1 MLSDENLE
9 KFFSKIDAAEFGIS
23 AGSKLALKNPKL
35 AGSARDGSGDK
46 PLKLQGGAEFRGG
59 HPYFSGA
66 QQAEILKFNA
76 EPPFDAEQV
85 RPDTEQAHLKFNVR
99 PSQSEP
105 GVRQALAF
113 DAHPSQAQFDGEQAQ
128 AKIQNFMRDLLQ
140 NYVLCVSGA
149 EFAFAEI
156 EAYFTGADRNTYKRA
171 SRAGEI
177 FFHNFGFD
185 ISFRSVPQSGGGIL
199 VRSLRVLS
207 GAELLA
213 GGLPGFAG
221 RLSGSEGDLSGSVGS
236 GLLGSAVATLVKNG
250 DFIAGPRKCMG
261 KILNLQTRNLNF
273 SLKYAPQIAHA
284 AGFSNRIRR
293 GEIVNEANLD
303 ANTPNGAAGVAAAAR
318 LANEPRRLTSE
329 EFEAYLSAGCAA
341 TKTYKK
347 SLQRYEG

>member
-1 MLSDENLE
+1 MLGDENLE

-23 AGSKLALKNPKL
+23 AGSKLASKNHKL

-46 PLKLQGGAEFRGG
+46 PLKLQGGVEFCGG
-59 HPYFSGA
+59 QSYFSDV

-76 EPPFDAEQV
+76 EPLFNAEKA
-85 RPDTEQAHLKFNVR
+85 RLDTEQAHLKFNVR
-99 PSQSEP
+99 PSQV
-105 GVRQALAF
+105 GAG
-113 DAHPSQAQFDGEQAQ
+113 AHPLQAQFDAERAQ
-128 AKIQNFMRDLLQ
+128 AKIENFMRDLLQ

-156 EAYFTGADRNTYKRA
+156 EAYFTGADRNTYKRT

-213 GGLPGFAG
+213 SGLPGFAG

-236 GLLGSAVATLVKNG
+236 GPIGYAAPLIQNG

-261 KILNLQTRNLNF
+261 KILNLQTQNLNF
-273 SLKYAPQIAHA
+273 SLKRVPQIAHA
-284 AGFSNRIRR
+284 ASFSNRIRR
-293 GEIVNEANLD
+293 GEIINEANLD
-303 ANTPNGAAGVAAAAR
+303 ANTPSGAAGAAK

-329 EFEAYLSAGCAA
+329 EFEVYLSTGCAA
-341 TKTYKK
+341 AKTYKK

>member
-1 MLSDENLE
+1 MLGDENLE

-23 AGSKLALKNPKL
+23 AGSKLALKNSKL

-46 PLKLQGGAEFRGG
+46 PLKSQGGAEFRDGQ
-59 HPYFSGA
+59 PYFSGA
-66 QQAEILKFNA
+66 QQAEILKFNT

-85 RPDTEQAHLKFNVR
+85 RLDTEQAHLKFNVR
-99 PSQSEP
+99 PSQAGL
-105 GVRQALAF
+105 GV
-113 DAHPSQAQFDGEQAQ
+113 HPPQAQFDAERAQ
-128 AKIQNFMRDLLQ
+128 AKIENFMCDLLQ

-156 EAYFTGADRNTYKRA
+156 EAYFTGADRNTYKRT

-213 GGLPGFAG
+213 GGLPDSTGCLPGSAE
-221 RLSGSEGDLSGSVGS
+221 SGP
-236 GLLGSAVATLVKNG
+236 LGSAIATLIQNG

-273 SLKYAPQIAHA
+273 SLKYAPKIAHV

-303 ANTPNGAAGVAAAAR
+303 ANMPSGAAK

-329 EFEAYLSAGCAA
+329 EFEVYLSTDCAA
-341 TKTYKK
+341 AKTYKK
-347 SLQRYEG
+347 SLKRYES

>member
-1 MLSDENLE
+1 
-9 KFFSKIDAAEFGIS
+9 
-23 AGSKLALKNPKL
+23 
-35 AGSARDGSGDK
+35 
-46 PLKLQGGAEFRGG
+46 
-59 HPYFSGA
+59 
-66 QQAEILKFNA
+66 
-76 EPPFDAEQV
+76 
-85 RPDTEQAHLKFNVR
+85 
-99 PSQSEP
+99 
-105 GVRQALAF
+105 
-113 DAHPSQAQFDGEQAQ
+113 
-128 AKIQNFMRDLLQ
+128 MRDLLQ

-185 ISFRSVPQSGGGIL
+185 ISFRSIPQSGGGIL

-207 GAELLA
+207 GTELLA
-213 GGLPGFAG
+213 GGLPDSTGYLPSSAG
-221 RLSGSEGDLSGSVGS
+221 GLHGLAESGP
-236 GLLGSAVATLVKNG
+236 LGSAATLVQNG

-273 SLKYAPQIAHA
+273 SLKYAPKIAHA

-303 ANTPNGAAGVAAAAR
+303 ANTPSGAACAVR

-329 EFEAYLSAGCAA
+329 EFEAYLNAGCAVA
-341 TKTYKK
+341 KTYKK
-347 SLQRYEG
+347 SLQRYES

>member
-1 MLSDENLE
+1 MLGDENLE

-23 AGSKLALKNPKL
+23 AGSKLASKNPKL
-35 AGSARDGSGDK
+35 AESARDGSGDK
-46 PLKLQGGAEFRGG
+46 PLKSQDGAEFRGG
-59 HPYFSGA
+59 HSYSNGA

-76 EPPFDAEQV
+76 EPPFDAE
-85 RPDTEQAHLKFNVR
+85 R
-99 PSQSEP
+99 
-105 GVRQALAF
+105 
-113 DAHPSQAQFDGEQAQ
+113 AQ
-128 AKIQNFMRDLLQ
+128 AKIENFMRDLLQ
-140 NYVLCVSGA
+140 NNILCVSGA

-156 EAYFTGADRNTYKRA
+156 EAYFTGADRNTYKRT

-213 GGLPGFAG
+213 G
-221 RLSGSEGDLSGSVGS
+221 S
-236 GLLGSAVATLVKNG
+236 LLGSTGDLHGLAESDSLGHAAPLIQNG

-261 KILNLQTRNLNF
+261 KILNLQTRNLSF
-273 SLKYAPQIAHA
+273 SLKHSPKIAHA

-303 ANTPNGAAGVAAAAR
+303 ANMPSGAAK

-329 EFEAYLSAGCAA
+329 EFEAYLNAGCAA
-341 TKTYKK
+341 AKTYKK
-347 SLQRYEG
+347 SLQRYES

>member
-1 MLSDENLE
+1 MLGDENLE

-23 AGSKLALKNPKL
+23 VGSKLASKNPKL
-35 AGSARDGSGDK
+35 AESVRDGNKDK
-46 PLKLQGGAEFRGG
+46 PLKSQGGAEFCGG
-59 HPYFSGA
+59 QSYSNGA
-66 QQAEILKFNA
+66 QQAEILKFNVEPLFNA
-76 EPPFDAEQV
+76 EK
-85 RPDTEQAHLKFNVR
+85 AHLKFNVR
-99 PSQSEP
+99 PSQAGL
-105 GVRQALAF
+105 GVHPPQTPF
-113 DAHPSQAQFDGEQAQ
+113 DAERAQ
-128 AKIQNFMRDLLQ
+128 AKIENFMRDLLQ
-140 NYVLCVSGA
+140 NNILCVSGA

-156 EAYFTGADRNTYKRA
+156 EAYFTGADRNTYKRT

-199 VRSLRVLS
+199 VRSLRVIS

-213 GGLPGFAG
+213 SGLPGFAG
-221 RLSGSEGDLSGSVGS
+221 RLSGSKGDLSGSVGS
-236 GLLGSAVATLVKNG
+236 GPLGSAVATLIQNG

-261 KILNLQTRNLNF
+261 KILNLQTQNLNF
-273 SLKYAPQIAHA
+273 SLKRVPQIAHA

-303 ANTPNGAAGVAAAAR
+303 ANTPSGAAK

-329 EFEAYLSAGCAA
+329 EFEAYLSAGCATA
-341 TKTYKK
+341 KTYKK

>member
-1 MLSDENLE
+1 MLGDENLE

-23 AGSKLALKNPKL
+23 AGSKLASKNPKL
-35 AGSARDGSGDK
+35 AESARDGSGDK
-46 PLKLQGGAEFRGG
+46 PLKSQDGAEFRGG
-59 HPYFSGA
+59 HSYSNGA
-66 QQAEILKFNA
+66 QQDEILKFNT
-76 EPPFDAEQV
+76 ELPFDAEKV
-85 RPDTEQAHLKFNVR
+85 RLDTEQAYLKFNVR
-99 PSQSEP
+99 PSQA
-105 GVRQALAF
+105 GLG
-113 DAHPSQAQFDGEQAQ
+113 AHPSQAQFDAERAQ
-128 AKIQNFMRDLLQ
+128 VKIQNFMRELLQ

-156 EAYFTGADRNTYKRA
+156 EAYFTGADRNTYKRT

-213 GGLPGFAG
+213 GGLPDSTGC
-221 RLSGSEGDLSGSVGS
+221 LP
-236 GLLGSAVATLVKNG
+236 GSAESGQLGYAVAPLIQNG

-261 KILNLQTRNLNF
+261 KILNLQTQNLSF
-273 SLKYAPQIAHA
+273 SLKYVPKIARA
-284 AGFSNRIRR
+284 ASFSNRIRR

-303 ANTPNGAAGVAAAAR
+303 ANTPSGVAGAADAAK

-341 TKTYKK
+341 AKTYKK
-347 SLQRYEG
+347 SLKRYES

>member
-1 MLSDENLE
+1 MLGDENLE

-23 AGSKLALKNPKL
+23 AGSKLASKNSKL
-35 AGSARDGSGDK
+35 AGSARDGSDGEL
-46 PLKLQGGAEFRGG
+46 LKSKNGAKFCGKQA
-59 HPYFSGA
+59 YFSGA

-76 EPPFDAEQV
+76 ELPFDAEKE
-85 RPDTEQAHLKFNVR
+85 RLDTEQAHLKFNVR

-113 DAHPSQAQFDGEQAQ
+113 DAHPPQAQFDAERAQ
-128 AKIQNFMRDLLQ
+128 AKIENFMRDLLQ

-156 EAYFTGADRNTYKRA
+156 EAYFTGADRNTYKRT

-213 GGLPGFAG
+213 GGLPDSTGCLPGSAG
-221 RLSGSEGDLSGSVGS
+221 GLHDLAESCQ
-236 GLLGSAVATLVKNG
+236 LGSAIATLIQNG

-261 KILNLQTRNLNF
+261 KILNLQTQNLSF
-273 SLKYAPQIAHA
+273 SLKRVPQIAHA

-293 GEIVNEANLD
+293 GEIVNEANPD
-303 ANTPNGAAGVAAAAR
+303 ANMPSGAAK

-329 EFEAYLSAGCAA
+329 EFEVYLSVGCAA
-341 TKTYKK
+341 AKTYKK
-347 SLQRYEG
+347 SLQRYES

>member
-1 MLSDENLE
+1 MLGDKNLE

-23 AGSKLALKNPKL
+23 AGSKLASKNHKL
-35 AGSARDGSGDK
+35 AGSARDGSDGEL
-46 PLKLQGGAEFRGG
+46 LKSKNGAEFCGKQA
-59 HPYFSGA
+59 YSSGA
-66 QQAEILKFNA
+66 QQTEILKFNA
-76 EPPFDAEQV
+76 ESLFDAEKA
-85 RPDTEQAHLKFNVR
+85 RLDTEQAHLKFNV
-99 PSQSEP
+99 
-105 GVRQALAF
+105 
-113 DAHPSQAQFDGEQAQ
+113 HPSQAGLGAHPPQAQFDAERAQ
-128 AKIQNFMRDLLQ
+128 AKIENFMRDLLQ
-140 NYVLCVSGA
+140 NHVLCVSGA

-156 EAYFTGADRNTYKRA
+156 EAYFTGADRNTYKRT

-185 ISFRSVPQSGGGIL
+185 ISFRSVPQIGGGIL
-199 VRSLRVLS
+199 VRSLRILG

-213 GGLPGFAG
+213 GGLPGTAS
-221 RLSGSEGDLSGSVGS
+221 RLPGSESDLSGSAGS

-261 KILNLQTRNLNF
+261 KILNLQTRNLSF
-273 SLKYAPQIAHA
+273 SLRRAPQIAHA

-293 GEIVNEANLD
+293 GEIVNEANSGANSRD
-303 ANTPNGAAGVAAAAR
+303 GATSAANTVR

-341 TKTYKK
+341 AKTYKK

>member
-1 MLSDENLE
+1 MLGDENLE

-23 AGSKLALKNPKL
+23 ADPKLALKNPKL

-46 PLKLQGGAEFRGG
+46 HLKLQDGAEFCDGQ
-59 HPYFSGA
+59 PYFSGA

-76 EPPFDAEQV
+76 EPPFDAEKV
-85 RPDTEQAHLKFNVR
+85 RLDTEQAHLKFNVR
-99 PSQSEP
+99 PSQSES

-128 AKIQNFMRDLLQ
+128 AKIENFMRDLLQ

-199 VRSLRVLS
+199 VRSLRVIS

-213 GGLPGFAG
+213 GGLPDSTGCLPGSAG
-221 RLSGSEGDLSGSVGS
+221 GLHGLADSGQ
-236 GLLGSAVATLVKNG
+236 LGSAIATLIQNG

-261 KILNLQTRNLNF
+261 KILNLQTRNLSF

-284 AGFSNRIRR
+284 AGFSNRIRQ
-293 GEIVNEANLD
+293 GEIINEANLD
-303 ANTPNGAAGVAAAAR
+303 ANTPSGAAGAAK

-329 EFEAYLSAGCAA
+329 EFEAYLSVGCAA
-341 TKTYKK
+341 AKTYKK
-347 SLQRYEG
+347 SLKRYEG

>member
-1 MLSDENLE
+1 MLGDENLE
-9 KFFSKIDAAEFGIS
+9 KFFSKIDAAEFGIL
-23 AGSKLALKNPKL
+23 AGSKLSSKNHKL
-35 AGSARDGSGDK
+35 AGSARDGSDGEL
-46 PLKLQGGAEFRGG
+46 LKSKNGAKFCGK
-59 HPYFSGA
+59 HSYSNGA
-66 QQAEILKFNA
+66 QQDEILKFNT
-76 EPPFDAEQV
+76 ELPFDAEK
-85 RPDTEQAHLKFNVR
+85 AHLKFNVR
-99 PSQSEP
+99 PLQSEP
-105 GVRQALAF
+105 GVRQAFAF
-113 DAHPSQAQFDGEQAQ
+113 GDEPPQAQFDGEQAQ
-128 AKIQNFMRDLLQ
+128 AKIENFMRDLLQ

-213 GGLPGFAG
+213 GGLPDSAG
-221 RLSGSEGDLSGSVGS
+221 GLHGLAEG
-236 GLLGSAVATLVKNG
+236 GLLGSAAPLIQNG

-261 KILNLQTRNLNF
+261 KILNLQTRNLSF
-273 SLKYAPQIAHA
+273 SLKYAPKIARA

-303 ANTPNGAAGVAAAAR
+303 TNTPNGAAGAAGAAR

-329 EFEAYLSAGCAA
+329 DFEAYLSAGCAA
-341 TKTYKK
+341 AKTYKK
-347 SLQRYEG
+347 SLQRYES

>member
-1 MLSDENLE
+1 MLGDENLE
-9 KFFSKIDAAEFGIS
+9 KFFSKIDAAEFGIL
-23 AGSKLALKNPKL
+23 AGSKLSSKNHKL
-35 AGSARDGSGDK
+35 AGSARDGNGDK
-46 PLKLQGGAEFRGG
+46 PLKSQDGADFCDGQS
-59 HPYFSGA
+59 YFSGA

-76 EPPFDAEQV
+76 EPLFNA
-85 RPDTEQAHLKFNVR
+85 EQAHLEFNVR
-99 PSQSEP
+99 PSQAGLS
-105 GVRQALAF
+105 
-113 DAHPSQAQFDGEQAQ
+113 AHPPQAQFDGEQAQ
-128 AKIQNFMRDLLQ
+128 AKIENFMRDLLQ

-156 EAYFTGADRNTYKRA
+156 EAYFTGADRNTYKRT

-185 ISFRSVPQSGGGIL
+185 ISFRSIPQSGGGIL
-199 VRSLRVLS
+199 VRSLRILS

-213 GGLPGFAG
+213 GGLPGSTG
-221 RLSGSEGDLSGSVGS
+221 NLH
-236 GLLGSAVATLVKNG
+236 GLAESDSLGYAAPLIQNG

-273 SLKYAPQIAHA
+273 SLRRAPQIAHA

-293 GEIVNEANLD
+293 GEIVNEANFGTS
-303 ANTPNGAAGVAAAAR
+303 ASCATGTAAAAR

-329 EFEAYLSAGCAA
+329 EFEAYLSTGCATA
-341 TKTYKK
+341 KTYKK

>member
-1 MLSDENLE
+1 MLGDENLE

-23 AGSKLALKNPKL
+23 AGSKLVSKNPKL
-35 AGSARDGSGDK
+35 EGSARDGSDGEL
-46 PLKLQGGAEFRGG
+46 LKSKNGAEFCGEQS
-59 HPYFSGA
+59 YFSDA

-76 EPPFDAEQV
+76 EPLFNAEKV
-85 RPDTEQAHLKFNVR
+85 RLDTEQAHLKFNVR

-113 DAHPSQAQFDGEQAQ
+113 GDEPPQAPFGAERAQ
-128 AKIQNFMRDLLQ
+128 AKIENFMRDLLQ

-156 EAYFTGADRNTYKRA
+156 EAYFTGADRNTYKRT

-213 GGLPGFAG
+213 GGLPDSTGC
-221 RLSGSEGDLSGSVGS
+221 LP
-236 GLLGSAVATLVKNG
+236 GSAGGLHSLADSDSLGYAAPLIQNG

-261 KILNLQTRNLNF
+261 KILNLQTRNLSF

-284 AGFSNRIRR
+284 ASFSNRIRR
-293 GEIVNEANLD
+293 GEIVNEANPD
-303 ANTPNGAAGVAAAAR
+303 ANTPSGAAR

-341 TKTYKK
+341 AKTYKK

>member
-1 MLSDENLE
+1 MLGDENLE
-9 KFFSKIDAAEFGIS
+9 KFFSQINAAEFGIS
-23 AGSKLALKNPKL
+23 AGLKLASKNHKL
-35 AGSARDGSGDK
+35 AGSARDRSGDK
-46 PLKLQGGAEFRGG
+46 PLKSQGGVEFCGG
-59 HPYFSGA
+59 QSYFSDA
-66 QQAEILKFNA
+66 QQAEILKFNT

-85 RPDTEQAHLKFNVR
+85 RLDTEQAHLKFNVR

-113 DAHPSQAQFDGEQAQ
+113 DAHPPQAQFNAERAQ
-128 AKIQNFMRDLLQ
+128 AKIENFMRDLLQ

-156 EAYFTGADRNTYKRA
+156 EAYFTGADRNTYKRT

-199 VRSLRVLS
+199 VRSLRILS

-213 GGLPGFAG
+213 GCLPGSAE
-221 RLSGSEGDLSGSVGS
+221 SGQ
-236 GLLGSAVATLVKNG
+236 LGSAVAPLIQNG

-261 KILNLQTRNLNF
+261 KILNLQTQNLNF
-273 SLKYAPQIAHA
+273 SLKRVPQIAHA
-284 AGFSNRIRR
+284 ASFSNRIRR

-303 ANTPNGAAGVAAAAR
+303 ANMPSGAAGAAK

-329 EFEAYLSAGCAA
+329 EFEVYLSAGYAA
-341 TKTYKK
+341 AKTYKK
-347 SLQRYEG
+347 SLQRYES

>member
-1 MLSDENLE
+1 MLGDENLE

-23 AGSKLALKNPKL
+23 AGSKLASKNPNI
-35 AGSARDGSGDK
+35 AGSARNRSGDK
-46 PLKLQGGAEFRGG
+46 PLKSQGGVEFCGG
-59 HPYFSGA
+59 QSYFSDA

-76 EPPFDAEQV
+76 EPLFNAEQA
-85 RPDTEQAHLKFNVR
+85 RLNTEQAHLKFNVR
-99 PSQSEP
+99 PSQA
-105 GVRQALAF
+105 GLG
-113 DAHPSQAQFDGEQAQ
+113 AHPPQAQFNAEQAQ
-128 AKIQNFMRDLLQ
+128 AKIENFMRDLLQ

-156 EAYFTGADRNTYKRA
+156 EAYFTGADRNTYKRT

-185 ISFRSVPQSGGGIL
+185 ISFRSAPQSGGGIL
-199 VRSLRVLS
+199 VRSLRILS

-213 GGLPGFAG
+213 GS
-221 RLSGSEGDLSGSVGS
+221 LSGLKGDLSGSVGS
-236 GLLGSAVATLVKNG
+236 GPLGSAATLIQNG

-273 SLKYAPQIAHA
+273 SLRRAPQIARA

-303 ANTPNGAAGVAAAAR
+303 ANTPSGAAGAAR

-329 EFEAYLSAGCAA
+329 EFEAYLSVGCAA
-341 TKTYKK
+341 AKTYKK
-347 SLQRYEG
+347 SLQRYES

>member
-1 MLSDENLE
+1 MLGDENLE

-23 AGSKLALKNPKL
+23 AGSKLALKNSKL
-35 AGSARDGSGDK
+35 AESARGGSDGE
-46 PLKLQGGAEFRGG
+46 PLKSQDGAEFCDGQ
-59 HPYFSGA
+59 PYSSGA

-76 EPPFDAEQV
+76 EPLFNAEQA
-85 RPDTEQAHLKFNVR
+85 RLDTEQAHLKFNVR
-99 PSQSEP
+99 PSQV
-105 GVRQALAF
+105 GAG
-113 DAHPSQAQFDGEQAQ
+113 AHPLQAQFDAERAQ
-128 AKIQNFMRDLLQ
+128 AKIENFMRDLLQ
-140 NYVLCVSGA
+140 NNILCVSGA

-156 EAYFTGADRNTYKRA
+156 EAYFTGADRNTYKRT

-185 ISFRSVPQSGGGIL
+185 ISFRSVLQSGGGIL
-199 VRSLRVLS
+199 VRSLRVIS

-213 GGLPGFAG
+213 GGLPGSTAYLPG
-221 RLSGSEGDLSGSVGS
+221 SADNLHGLAESGP
-236 GLLGSAVATLVKNG
+236 LGSAATLIQNG

-273 SLKYAPQIAHA
+273 SLRRVPQIARA

-303 ANTPNGAAGVAAAAR
+303 ANMPSGAAGAAK

-329 EFEAYLSAGCAA
+329 EFEVYLSVGCAA
-341 TKTYKK
+341 AKTYKK
-347 SLQRYEG
+347 SLQRYED

>member
-1 MLSDENLE
+1 MLGDENLE

-23 AGSKLALKNPKL
+23 VGSKLASKNPKL
-35 AGSARDGSGDK
+35 AGSARDGSDDK
-46 PLKLQGGAEFRGG
+46 PLKLQGGVEFCGG
-59 HPYFSGA
+59 QSYFSDA
-66 QQAEILKFNA
+66 QQDEILKFNA
-76 EPPFDAEQV
+76 EPPFDAEKV
-85 RPDTEQAHLKFNVR
+85 RLDTEQAHLKFNVR

-113 DAHPSQAQFDGEQAQ
+113 GAHPSQAQFDGEQAQ
-128 AKIQNFMRDLLQ
+128 AKIENFMRDLLQ
-140 NYVLCVSGA
+140 NYVLCISGA

-156 EAYFTGADRNTYKRA
+156 EAYFTGADRNTYKRT

-213 GGLPGFAG
+213 GGLPDSTGCLPGSAE
-221 RLSGSEGDLSGSVGS
+221 SGQ
-236 GLLGSAVATLVKNG
+236 LGSAVAPLIQNG

-273 SLKYAPQIAHA
+273 SLKRVPQIARA

-303 ANTPNGAAGVAAAAR
+303 ANMPSGAAK

-329 EFEAYLSAGCAA
+329 EFEAYLSAGYAA
-341 TKTYKK
+341 AKTYKK

>member
-1 MLSDENLE
+1 MLGDENLE
-9 KFFSKIDAAEFGIS
+9 KFFSKIDAAEFGVS
-23 AGSKLALKNPKL
+23 AGLKLASKNHKL
-35 AGSARDGSGDK
+35 AGSVRDGSDGEL
-46 PLKLQGGAEFRGG
+46 LKSKNGAEFCGKQA
-59 HPYFSGA
+59 YSSGA

-76 EPPFDAEQV
+76 EPLFNAEQ
-85 RPDTEQAHLKFNVR
+85 AYLKFNVR
-99 PSQSEP
+99 PSQA
-105 GVRQALAF
+105 GLG
-113 DAHPSQAQFDGEQAQ
+113 AHPPQAQFDAERAQ
-128 AKIQNFMRDLLQ
+128 AKIENFMRDLLQ

-156 EAYFTGADRNTYKRA
+156 EAYFTGADRNTYKRI

-199 VRSLRVLS
+199 VRSLRILS

-221 RLSGSEGDLSGSVGS
+221 RLPGSEGDLSGSVGS
-236 GLLGSAVATLVKNG
+236 GPLGSAVVTLIQNG

-273 SLKYAPQIAHA
+273 SLRRAPQIAHA

-293 GEIVNEANLD
+293 GEIVNEANFGTS
-303 ANTPNGAAGVAAAAR
+303 ASCATGTAAAAR

-329 EFEAYLSAGCAA
+329 EFEAYLSIGCTAA
-341 TKTYKK
+341 KIYKK
-347 SLQRYEG
+347 SLQKYEG

>member
-1 MLSDENLE
+1 MLGDENLE

-23 AGSKLALKNPKL
+23 AGSKLASKNTKL
-35 AGSARDGSGDK
+35 AESVRDGNKDK
-46 PLKLQGGAEFRGG
+46 PLKSQGDVEFCGEQA
-59 HPYFSGA
+59 YSSGA
-66 QQAEILKFNA
+66 QQDEILKFKPK
-76 EPPFDAEQV
+76 PPFDAEKA
-85 RPDTEQAHLKFNVR
+85 RLDTEQAHLKFNVR

-113 DAHPSQAQFDGEQAQ
+113 DVHPPQAQFDAERAQ

-156 EAYFTGADRNTYKRA
+156 EAYFTGADRNTYKRT
-171 SRAGEI
+171 SQAGEI

-213 GGLPGFAG
+213 GGLPDSTGC
-221 RLSGSEGDLSGSVGS
+221 LPGSAESSQ
-236 GLLGSAVATLVKNG
+236 LGSAVAPLIQNG

-261 KILNLQTRNLNF
+261 KILNLQTQNLSF
-273 SLKYAPQIAHA
+273 SLKHAPKIARA

-303 ANTPNGAAGVAAAAR
+303 ANMPSGAADAAK

-329 EFEAYLSAGCAA
+329 EFEAYLSASCAA
-341 TKTYKK
+341 AKTYKK
-347 SLQRYEG
+347 SLQRYES

>member
-1 MLSDENLE
+1 MLGDENLE

-23 AGSKLALKNPKL
+23 AGSKLASKNHKL
-35 AGSARDGSGDK
+35 AGSARDGSDGEL
-46 PLKLQGGAEFRGG
+46 LKSKNGAKFCGKQA
-59 HPYFSGA
+59 YFSGA
-66 QQAEILKFNA
+66 QQVEILKFNA
-76 EPPFDAEQV
+76 EPLFNAEK
-85 RPDTEQAHLKFNVR
+85 AHLKFNVR
-99 PSQSEP
+99 PSQAGLSAHP
-105 GVRQALAF
+105 PQTPF
-113 DAHPSQAQFDGEQAQ
+113 DAERAQ
-128 AKIQNFMRDLLQ
+128 AKIENFMRDLLQ

-156 EAYFTGADRNTYKRA
+156 EAYFTGADRNTYKRT

-213 GGLPGFAG
+213 GGLPDSTGCLPGLAE
-221 RLSGSEGDLSGSVGS
+221 SGQ
-236 GLLGSAVATLVKNG
+236 LGSAAPLIQNG

-261 KILNLQTRNLNF
+261 KILNLQTQNLSF
-273 SLKYAPQIAHA
+273 SLKYALQIAYA

-303 ANTPNGAAGVAAAAR
+303 ANIPSGATCAAK

-329 EFEAYLSAGCAA
+329 EFEAYLNAGCAA
-341 TKTYKK
+341 AKTYKK
-347 SLQRYEG
+347 SLQRYGG

>member
-1 MLSDENLE
+1 MLGDENLE

-23 AGSKLALKNPKL
+23 VGSKLASKNPKL
-35 AGSARDGSGDK
+35 AGSTRDGSDDK
-46 PLKLQGGAEFRGG
+46 PLKSQGGAEFGG
-59 HPYFSGA
+59 EQPYFSGA
-66 QQAEILKFNA
+66 QQTEILKFNA
-76 EPPFDAEQV
+76 EPLFDAEKA
-85 RPDTEQAHLKFNVR
+85 RLDTEQAHLKFNVR
-99 PSQSEP
+99 PSQA
-105 GVRQALAF
+105 GLG
-113 DAHPSQAQFDGEQAQ
+113 AHPPQAQFDAERAQ
-128 AKIQNFMRDLLQ
+128 TKIENFMRDLLQ

-156 EAYFTGADRNTYKRA
+156 EAYFTGADRNTYKRT

-199 VRSLRVLS
+199 VRSLRILG

-213 GGLPGFAG
+213 GGLPGTAS
-221 RLSGSEGDLSGSVGS
+221 RLSGSEGDLSGSTGS
-236 GLLGSAVATLVKNG
+236 GPLSPVVATLVKNG
-250 DFIAGPRKCMG
+250 DFITGPRKCMG

-273 SLKYAPQIAHA
+273 SLRRAPQIAHA

-293 GEIVNEANLD
+293 GEIVNEANFGTS
-303 ANTPNGAAGVAAAAR
+303 ASCATGTAAAAR

-341 TKTYKK
+341 AKTYKK
-347 SLQRYEG
+347 SLQRYGG

>member
-1 MLSDENLE
+1 MLGDENLE

-23 AGSKLALKNPKL
+23 AGSKLASKNPNL
-35 AGSARDGSGDK
+35 AGSARDRNKDK
-46 PLKLQGGAEFRGG
+46 PLKSQDDVEFCGEQ
-59 HPYFSGA
+59 PYFSEA
-66 QQAEILKFNA
+66 QQAEILKFKA
-76 EPPFDAEQV
+76 KSPFDAE
-85 RPDTEQAHLKFNVR
+85 R
-99 PSQSEP
+99 
-105 GVRQALAF
+105 
-113 DAHPSQAQFDGEQAQ
+113 AQ
-128 AKIQNFMRDLLQ
+128 AKIENFMRDLLQ

-156 EAYFTGADRNTYKRA
+156 EAYFTGADRNTYKRT

-185 ISFRSVPQSGGGIL
+185 ISFRSIPQSGGGIL

-213 GGLPGFAG
+213 GGLPGSTG
-221 RLSGSEGDLSGSVGS
+221 CLPGSVGGLHS
-236 GLLGSAVATLVKNG
+236 STGSDLLGSAAPLIQNG

-261 KILNLQTRNLNF
+261 KILNLQTRNLSF
-273 SLKYAPQIAHA
+273 SLKRVPQIAHA

-303 ANTPNGAAGVAAAAR
+303 ANMPSGAAGAAK

-329 EFEAYLSAGCAA
+329 EFEVYLSAGCATA
-341 TKTYKK
+341 KTYKK

>member
-1 MLSDENLE
+1 MLGDENLE

-23 AGSKLALKNPKL
+23 AGSKLASKNSKPAK
-35 AGSARDGSGDK
+35 SARGGSGDK
-46 PLKLQGGAEFRGG
+46 PLKSQDGTEFRGG
-59 HPYFSGA
+59 HSYSNGA
-66 QQAEILKFNA
+66 QQDEILKFNT
-76 EPPFDAEQV
+76 ELPFDAEKV
-85 RPDTEQAHLKFNVR
+85 RLDTEQAYLKFNVR
-99 PSQSEP
+99 PSQLEP

-113 DAHPSQAQFDGEQAQ
+113 GDEPPQAQFDAERAQ
-128 AKIQNFMRDLLQ
+128 AKIENFMRDLLQ

-156 EAYFTGADRNTYKRA
+156 EAYFTGADRNTYKRT
-171 SRAGEI
+171 SRAGEM

-185 ISFRSVPQSGGGIL
+185 ISFRSVPHSGGGIL
-199 VRSLRVLS
+199 VRSLRILS

-221 RLSGSEGDLSGSVGS
+221 RLPGSEGDLSGSTDS
-236 GLLGSAVATLVKNG
+236 GPLGSAVATLIQNG
-250 DFIAGPRKCMG
+250 DFIAGPRKCMS
-261 KILNLQTRNLNF
+261 KILNLQTRNLKF
-273 SLKYAPQIAHA
+273 SLRRAPQIAHA

-293 GEIVNEANLD
+293 GEIVNEANFGTS
-303 ANTPNGAAGVAAAAR
+303 ASCATGTAAAAR

-341 TKTYKK
+341 AKTYKK

>member
-1 MLSDENLE
+1 MLGDENLE

-23 AGSKLALKNPKL
+23 AGSKLASKNHKL
-35 AGSARDGSGDK
+35 AGSARDGSDGEL
-46 PLKLQGGAEFRGG
+46 LKSKNGAKFCGKQA
-59 HPYFSGA
+59 YFSGA

-76 EPPFDAEQV
+76 EPLFNA
-85 RPDTEQAHLKFNVR
+85 EQAHLKFNVR
-99 PSQSEP
+99 PSQAGLS
-105 GVRQALAF
+105 
-113 DAHPSQAQFDGEQAQ
+113 AHPPQAQFDAERAQ
-128 AKIQNFMRDLLQ
+128 TKIENFMRDLLQ

-156 EAYFTGADRNTYKRA
+156 EAYFTGADRNTYKRT

-199 VRSLRVLS
+199 VRSLRILG

-213 GGLPGFAG
+213 GGLPGTAS
-221 RLSGSEGDLSGSVGS
+221 RLSGSEGDLSGSTGS
-236 GLLGSAVATLVKNG
+236 GPLSPVVATLVKNG
-250 DFIAGPRKCMG
+250 DFITGPRKCMG

-273 SLKYAPQIAHA
+273 SLRRAPQIAHA
-284 AGFSNRIRR
+284 ASFSNRIRR
-293 GEIVNEANLD
+293 GEIANEANLD
-303 ANTPNGAAGVAAAAR
+303 ANTSSGAAGAAK

-341 TKTYKK
+341 AKAYKK
-347 SLQRYEG
+347 SLQRYES

>member
-1 MLSDENLE
+1 MLGDENLE

-23 AGSKLALKNPKL
+23 AGSKLASKNPKL
-35 AGSARDGSGDK
+35 AGSARDGNKDK
-46 PLKLQGGAEFRGG
+46 PLKSQGDAEFCGVQ
-59 HPYFSGA
+59 PYSNGA
-66 QQAEILKFNA
+66 QQDEILKFNA
-76 EPPFDAEQV
+76 KPPFDAEQV
-85 RPDTEQAHLKFNVR
+85 RLDTEQAHLKFNVR

-113 DAHPSQAQFDGEQAQ
+113 GAYPPQTPFDAERAQ
-128 AKIQNFMRDLLQ
+128 AKIENFMRDLLQ

-156 EAYFTGADRNTYKRA
+156 EAYFTGADRNTYKRT

-213 GGLPGFAG
+213 GGLPDLTGCLPGSAG
-221 RLSGSEGDLSGSVGS
+221 GLHGLAES
-236 GLLGSAVATLVKNG
+236 GLLGSAVATLIQNG

-261 KILNLQTRNLNF
+261 KILNLQTRNLSF
-273 SLKYAPQIAHA
+273 SLKHAPKIARA

-303 ANTPNGAAGVAAAAR
+303 ANMPSGAADAAK

-329 EFEAYLSAGCAA
+329 EFEVYLSTDCAA
-341 TKTYKK
+341 AKTYKK
-347 SLQRYEG
+347 SLQRYES

>member
-1 MLSDENLE
+1 MLGDENLE
-9 KFFSKIDAAEFGIS
+9 KFFSKINPAEFGIS
-23 AGSKLALKNPKL
+23 AGSKLASKNHKL
-35 AGSARDGSGDK
+35 AGSARDGSDGEL
-46 PLKLQGGAEFRGG
+46 LKSKNGAEFCGKQS
-59 HPYFSGA
+59 YSSGA

-76 EPPFDAEQV
+76 ELLFNA
-85 RPDTEQAHLKFNVR
+85 EQAHLKFNV
-99 PSQSEP
+99 
-105 GVRQALAF
+105 
-113 DAHPSQAQFDGEQAQ
+113 HPSQAGLGAHPPQAPFGAERAQ
-128 AKIQNFMRDLLQ
+128 AKIENFMRDLLQ

-156 EAYFTGADRNTYKRA
+156 EAYFTGADRNTYKRT

-199 VRSLRVLS
+199 VRSLRVIS

-213 GGLPGFAG
+213 GDLPDSTGCLPGSAG
-221 RLSGSEGDLSGSVGS
+221 GLHSSTGSD
-236 GLLGSAVATLVKNG
+236 LLGSAAPLIQNG

-261 KILNLQTRNLNF
+261 KILNLQTQNLNF
-273 SLKYAPQIAHA
+273 SLKRAPQIAHA

-303 ANTPNGAAGVAAAAR
+303 ANMPSGAAGAAK

-329 EFEAYLSAGCAA
+329 EFEAYLSVGCAA
-341 TKTYKK
+341 AKTYKK
-347 SLQRYEG
+347 SLQRYGG

>member
-1 MLSDENLE
+1 MLGDKNLE

-23 AGSKLALKNPKL
+23 AGSKLASKNHKL
-35 AGSARDGSGDK
+35 AGSARDGSDGEL
-46 PLKLQGGAEFRGG
+46 LKSKNGAEFCGKQA
-59 HPYFSGA
+59 YSSGA

-76 EPPFDAEQV
+76 EPLFNA
-85 RPDTEQAHLKFNVR
+85 EQAHLKFNVR
-99 PSQSEP
+99 PSQA
-105 GVRQALAF
+105 GLG
-113 DAHPSQAQFDGEQAQ
+113 AHPPQAQFDAERAQ
-128 AKIQNFMRDLLQ
+128 TKIENFMRDLLQ

-156 EAYFTGADRNTYKRA
+156 EVYFTGADRNTYKRT

-199 VRSLRVLS
+199 VRSLRILS

-213 GGLPGFAG
+213 GSLPSSA
-221 RLSGSEGDLSGSVGS
+221 GDLH
-236 GLLGSAVATLVKNG
+236 GLAESDSLGSAVATLVQNG

-261 KILNLQTRNLNF
+261 KILNLQTQNLSF
-273 SLKYAPQIAHA
+273 SLKYSPKIAHA

-293 GEIVNEANLD
+293 GEIVNEVNLD
-303 ANTPNGAAGVAAAAR
+303 ANTPSGAAK

-329 EFEAYLSAGCAA
+329 EFEVYLSVGCTAA
-341 TKTYKK
+341 KTYKK
-347 SLQRYEG
+347 SLQRYES

>member
-1 MLSDENLE
+1 MLGDENLE

-23 AGSKLALKNPKL
+23 ADLKLTSKNHKL
-35 AGSARDGSGDK
+35 AGSARDGSEGEL
-46 PLKLQGGAEFRGG
+46 LKSKNGAEFCGKQA
-59 HPYFSGA
+59 YFSGA

-76 EPPFDAEQV
+76 EPLFDAEQA
-85 RPDTEQAHLKFNVR
+85 RLDTEQAHLKFNVR
-99 PSQSEP
+99 PSQV
-105 GVRQALAF
+105 GAG
-113 DAHPSQAQFDGEQAQ
+113 AHPLQAQFDAERAQ
-128 AKIQNFMRDLLQ
+128 AKIENFMRDLLQ

-156 EAYFTGADRNTYKRA
+156 EAYFTGADRNTYKRT

-213 GGLPGFAG
+213 GGLPDSTGCLPGLAG
-221 RLSGSEGDLSGSVGS
+221 
-236 GLLGSAVATLVKNG
+236 GLHSLADSDSLGYAAPLIQNG

-261 KILNLQTRNLNF
+261 KILNLQTRNLSF
-273 SLKYAPQIAHA
+273 SLKYAPKIAHA

-293 GEIVNEANLD
+293 GEIVNEANFGTS
-303 ANTPNGAAGVAAAAR
+303 ASCATGTAAAAR

-329 EFEAYLSAGCAA
+329 EFEVYLSAGCAA
-341 TKTYKK
+341 AKTYKK
-347 SLQRYEG
+347 SLQRYED

>member
-1 MLSDENLE
+1 MLGDENLE

-23 AGSKLALKNPKL
+23 AGSKLSSKNHKL
-35 AGSARDGSGDK
+35 AGSARDGSDGEL
-46 PLKLQGGAEFRGG
+46 LKSKNGAEFCGEQA
-59 HPYFSGA
+59 YSSGA

-76 EPPFDAEQV
+76 EPPFDAEK
-85 RPDTEQAHLKFNVR
+85 AHLKFNVR
-99 PSQSEP
+99 PLQSEP
-105 GVRQALAF
+105 GVRQAFAF
-113 DAHPSQAQFDGEQAQ
+113 GDEPPQAQFDGEQAQ
-128 AKIQNFMRDLLQ
+128 AKIENFMRDLLQ

-156 EAYFTGADRNTYKRA
+156 EAYFTGADRNTYKRT

-199 VRSLRVLS
+199 VRSLRVIS

-213 GGLPGFAG
+213 GGLPGLTGYLPSLAG
-221 RLSGSEGDLSGSVGS
+221 GLHGLAESD
-236 GLLGSAVATLVKNG
+236 LLGSAAPLIQNG

-261 KILNLQTRNLNF
+261 KILNLQTRNLSF
-273 SLKYAPQIAHA
+273 SLKYAPKIARA
-284 AGFSNRIRR
+284 ANFSNRIRQ

-303 ANTPNGAAGVAAAAR
+303 ANMSSGAAK

-329 EFEAYLSAGCAA
+329 EFEVYLSAGCAA
-341 TKTYKK
+341 AKTYKK
-347 SLQRYEG
+347 SLKRYEG

>member
-1 MLSDENLE
+1 MLGDENLE

-23 AGSKLALKNPKL
+23 AGSKLASKNHKL

-46 PLKLQGGAEFRGG
+46 PLKLQGGVEFCGKQA
-59 HPYFSGA
+59 YFSGA

-76 EPPFDAEQV
+76 EPLFNAEQ
-85 RPDTEQAHLKFNVR
+85 AYLKFNVR

-113 DAHPSQAQFDGEQAQ
+113 GDEPPQAQFDAERAQ
-128 AKIQNFMRDLLQ
+128 TKIENFMRDLLQ

-156 EAYFTGADRNTYKRA
+156 EAYFTGADRNTYKRT

-213 GGLPGFAG
+213 GCLPGSAE
-221 RLSGSEGDLSGSVGS
+221 SGQ
-236 GLLGSAVATLVKNG
+236 LGSAVAPLIQNG

-261 KILNLQTRNLNF
+261 KILNLQTRNLSF
-273 SLKYAPQIAHA
+273 SLKYAPKIAHA

-293 GEIVNEANLD
+293 GEIVNEANFGTS
-303 ANTPNGAAGVAAAAR
+303 ASCATGIAAAAR

-329 EFEAYLSAGCAA
+329 EFEVYLSAGCAA
-341 TKTYKK
+341 AKTYKK

>member
-1 MLSDENLE
+1 MLGDENLE

-23 AGSKLALKNPKL
+23 AGSKLASKNPKL
-35 AGSARDGSGDK
+35 AGSARDRNKDK
-46 PLKLQGGAEFRGG
+46 PLKSQGGAEFGG
-59 HPYFSGA
+59 EQPYFSGA
-66 QQAEILKFNA
+66 QQDEILKFNA
-76 EPPFDAEQV
+76 KPPFDAEQA
-85 RPDTEQAHLKFNVR
+85 RLDTEQAHLKFNVR
-99 PSQSEP
+99 PSQAGLS
-105 GVRQALAF
+105 
-113 DAHPSQAQFDGEQAQ
+113 AHPPQAQFNAERAQ
-128 AKIQNFMRDLLQ
+128 AKIENFMRDLLQ

-156 EAYFTGADRNTYKRA
+156 EAYFTGADRNTYKRT

-213 GGLPGFAG
+213 GGLPDSTGCLPGSAG
-221 RLSGSEGDLSGSVGS
+221 GLHGLAES

-261 KILNLQTRNLNF
+261 KILNLQTQNLNF
-273 SLKYAPQIAHA
+273 SLKRVPQIAHA
-284 AGFSNRIRR
+284 ASFSNRIRR
-293 GEIVNEANLD
+293 GEIINEANLD
-303 ANTPNGAAGVAAAAR
+303 ANTLNGAAAATR

-329 EFEAYLSAGCAA
+329 EFEVYLSVGCAA
-341 TKTYKK
+341 AKTYKK

>member
-1 MLSDENLE
+1 MLGDENLE

-23 AGSKLALKNPKL
+23 AGSKLASKNSKL
-35 AGSARDGSGDK
+35 AGSARGGSGDK
-46 PLKLQGGAEFRGG
+46 PLKSQDDVEFCDGQ
-59 HPYFSGA
+59 PYSSGA
-66 QQAEILKFNA
+66 QQAKILKFNA

-85 RPDTEQAHLKFNVR
+85 RLDTEQAHLKFNVR
-99 PSQSEP
+99 PSQPDP

-113 DAHPSQAQFDGEQAQ
+113 DAHPPQAPFGAERAQ
-128 AKIQNFMRDLLQ
+128 AKIENFMRDLLQ

-156 EAYFTGADRNTYKRA
+156 EAYFTGADRNTYKRT

-199 VRSLRVLS
+199 VRSLRVIS
-207 GAELLA
+207 GAELLS
-213 GGLPGFAG
+213 GGLPGLTGCLPSSAG
-221 RLSGSEGDLSGSVGS
+221 GLHGLAESD
-236 GLLGSAVATLVKNG
+236 LLGSAIATLIQNG

-273 SLKYAPQIAHA
+273 SLKRVPKIARA

-293 GEIVNEANLD
+293 GEIINEAILD
-303 ANTPNGAAGVAAAAR
+303 ANTPSGAAK

-329 EFEAYLSAGCAA
+329 EFEAYLNAGCAA
-341 TKTYKK
+341 AKTYKK

>member
-1 MLSDENLE
+1 MLGDENLE

-23 AGSKLALKNPKL
+23 AGSKLASKNPKL

-46 PLKLQGGAEFRGG
+46 PLKSQGGAEFRSGQS
-59 HPYFSGA
+59 YSNGA
-66 QQAEILKFNA
+66 QQAEILKFNT

-85 RPDTEQAHLKFNVR
+85 RLDTEQAHLEFIVR

-105 GVRQALAF
+105 SVRQALAF
-113 DAHPSQAQFDGEQAQ
+113 GAHPPQAQFDAERAQ
-128 AKIQNFMRDLLQ
+128 AKIEKFMRDLLQ
-140 NYVLCVSGA
+140 NYVLCVSGVK
-149 EFAFAEI
+149 FAFAEI

-213 GGLPGFAG
+213 SGLPGLTG
-221 RLSGSEGDLSGSVGS
+221 YLPGSAGDLH
-236 GLLGSAVATLVKNG
+236 GLAESCQLGFAAPLIQNG

-261 KILNLQTRNLNF
+261 KILNLQTQNLKF
-273 SLKYAPQIAHA
+273 SLKRVPQISHA

-303 ANTPNGAAGVAAAAR
+303 ANMSSGAAK

-329 EFEAYLSAGCAA
+329 EFEAYLSASCAA
-341 TKTYKK
+341 AKIYKK
-347 SLQRYEG
+347 SLQRYGG

>member
-1 MLSDENLE
+1 MLGDENLE
-9 KFFSKIDAAEFGIS
+9 KFFSQIDAAEFGIS
-23 AGSKLALKNPKL
+23 AGSKLASKNPKL
-35 AGSARDGSGDK
+35 AGSARGRSGDK
-46 PLKLQGGAEFRGG
+46 PLKSQGGAEFCDGQ
-59 HPYFSGA
+59 PYSSGA
-66 QQAEILKFNA
+66 QQAEILKFKA
-76 EPPFDAEQV
+76 KSPFDAE
-85 RPDTEQAHLKFNVR
+85 R
-99 PSQSEP
+99 
-105 GVRQALAF
+105 
-113 DAHPSQAQFDGEQAQ
+113 AQ
-128 AKIQNFMRDLLQ
+128 AKIENFMRDLLQ

-156 EAYFTGADRNTYKRA
+156 EAYFTGGDRNTYKRA

-213 GGLPGFAG
+213 GGLPDSTGCLPGLAG
-221 RLSGSEGDLSGSVGS
+221 
-236 GLLGSAVATLVKNG
+236 GLHSLADSDSLGYAAPLIQNG

-261 KILNLQTRNLNF
+261 KILNLQTRNLSF
-273 SLKYAPQIAHA
+273 SLKHAPKIAHA

-293 GEIVNEANLD
+293 GEIVNEVNFGTSASC
-303 ANTPNGAAGVAAAAR
+303 ATGTAAAAK

-341 TKTYKK
+341 AKTYKK
-347 SLQRYEG
+347 SLQRYED

>member
-1 MLSDENLE
+1 MLGDENLE

-23 AGSKLALKNPKL
+23 AGSKLASKNHKL
-35 AGSARDGSGDK
+35 AGSARDGSDGEL
-46 PLKLQGGAEFRGG
+46 LKSKNGAKFCGKQA
-59 HPYFSGA
+59 YFSGA
-66 QQAEILKFNA
+66 QQDEILKFNA
-76 EPPFDAEQV
+76 EPPFDAEKV
-85 RPDTEQAHLKFNVR
+85 RLDTEQAHLKFNVR
-99 PSQSEP
+99 PSQAGL
-105 GVRQALAF
+105 GV
-113 DAHPSQAQFDGEQAQ
+113 HPPQAQFNVERAQ
-128 AKIQNFMRDLLQ
+128 AKIENFMRDLLQ

-156 EAYFTGADRNTYKRA
+156 EAYFTGADRNTYKRT

-199 VRSLRVLS
+199 VRSLRILS

-213 GGLPGFAG
+213 SGLPGFAG
-221 RLSGSEGDLSGSVGS
+221 RLSGSKGDLSGSVGS
-236 GLLGSAVATLVKNG
+236 GPLGSAVATLVKNG

-261 KILNLQTRNLNF
+261 KILNLQTQNLNF
-273 SLKYAPQIAHA
+273 SLKRVPQIAHA

-303 ANTPNGAAGVAAAAR
+303 ANTPSGAAK

-329 EFEAYLSAGCAA
+329 EFEAYLSVGCAA
-341 TKTYKK
+341 AKTYKK
-347 SLQRYEG
+347 SLQRYED